1 MPPPDERPTEIIR
14 FDDEPELAAFAEQGV
29 PPEDEFQDDYEG
41 EFDDY
46 DDEFEDAEEDGD
58 FYDEDDGGVHAEPE
72 YIEDERPRRRGKRKK
87 RAFGWVA
94 AIVVIALLV
103 GGAWYGVNKIFGYDD
118 YQGTGTTD
126 VLVQVADGD
135 STNAIAATLLSSGV
149 VASTKAFTKASANNS
164 AITKVQPGYYQLKK
178 EMSGTSAVDRM
189 TTPAARVGVLQIRA
203 FTQFDDVTQP
213 DGKVTPG
220 VYSLLSKASCA
231 DMNGKSTCISVD
243 DLRKTVSSTDPAAL
257 GVPSW
262 AVGSV
267 NNAPQKDRRLEGL
280 IAPGVYDVMPG
291 WSATELLS
299 HMVKVS
305 AEQIQ
310 SSGLDDKSTVEGQ
323 SPYQVLV
330 VASIIERE
338 AVQVDFGKVARV
350 IYNRLTTNATNG
362 KLQMDS
368 TINYVLDR
376 PQLATADGDRAKAGA
391 YNTYQNK
398 GLPPT
403 PISAP
408 SPEALK
414 AALQPAAG
422 DWVYFVKCEKSGISC
437 FAATAD
443 EHEKNKATARN
454 NGAF

>member
-14 FDDEPELAAFAEQGV
+14 FDDEPELAAFADEDV
-29 PPEDEFQDDYEG
+29 AEDEFEDDYEG

-46 DDEFEDAEEDGD
+46 DDEFADEDEDD
-58 FYDEDDGGVHAEPE
+58 FYDEDEHAEPE
-72 YIEDERPRRRGKRKK
+72 YIEDERPPRRRGKRKK

-118 YQGTGTTD
+118 FTGSGTSD
-126 VLVQVADGD
+126 IVVQVADGD
-135 STNAIAATLLSSGV
+135 STNAIATKLVQAGV
-149 VASTKAFTKASANNS
+149 VASTKAFTKAGAGNG
-164 AITKVQPGYYQLKK
+164 AVTKVQPGYYLLKK
-178 EMSGTSAVDRM
+178 EMSGTSAVDRI
-189 TTPAARVGVLQIRA
+189 TAPSARVGVLQIRA

-231 DMNGKSTCISVD
+231 DLNGKSTCISVE
-243 DLRKTVSSTDPAAL
+243 DLRNTVSSADPASL

-262 AVGSV
+262 AVDSV
-267 NNAPQKDRRLEGL
+267 KNAPQKDRRLEGL
-280 IAPGVYDVMPG
+280 VAPGVYDVMPG
-291 WSATELLS
+291 WSATELLT
-299 HMVKVS
+299 HVVKVS

-310 SSGLDDKSTVEGQ
+310 SAGLGDKSAVEKQ
-323 SPYQVLV
+323 SPYQILV
-330 VASIIERE
+330 IASIIERE
-338 AVQVDFGKVARV
+338 AVQVDFGKVSRV

-376 PQLATADGDRAKAGA
+376 PELATADGDRAKAGA

-414 AALQPAAG
+414 AALQPAQG
-422 DWVYFVKCEKSGISC
+422 DWVYFVKCEKNGISC
-437 FAATAD
+437 FAATVE
-443 EHEKNKATARN
+443 EHEKNKATAKA